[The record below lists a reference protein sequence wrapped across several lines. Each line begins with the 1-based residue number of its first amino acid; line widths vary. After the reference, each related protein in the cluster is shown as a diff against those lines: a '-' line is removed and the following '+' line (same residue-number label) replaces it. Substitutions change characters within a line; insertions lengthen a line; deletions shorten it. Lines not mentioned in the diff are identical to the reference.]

1 MNTNESS
8 EKRSIAGDC
17 RHSRKRY
24 PARQIGL
31 DAAEYFRRRKPFEV
45 FQKAVCNLIVLLLLV
60 TTADGVRAAQI
71 GSPKEAQ
78 KDCAVPIPLRTKRP
92 GAGGEPTKVHVG
104 FVAIDL
110 TDIDDATQTFNV
122 DFHILIRWVDPRLS
136 AEMLGHSL
144 EGCRIGLHDIWNP
157 EFRMVNKREAIKH
170 FEDTV
175 SVDPAGTVTYRQ
187 RVLGRFS
194 ARLNL
199 RDFPRDTQEL
209 SVQIASTLDPG
220 EVVFVPD
227 TKLTGK
233 LQDFSISGW
242 EVGPGEPETGI
253 IDVPLIERKFP
264 SYTYRFHATRHVGYY
279 LWTII
284 FPLGLI
290 VFMGWTVF
298 WIDPVH
304 LGPQLGTATAA
315 IFTLIAFRLAIGR
328 LLPAV
333 EYLTRLDKFI
343 VGSSVLMFAA
353 LGEAIL
359 TCSLAARGNHLLST
373 RIDRWARPIYVL
385 TFTAVVV
392 YSFFI

>member
-1 MNTNESS
+1 MNESS
-8 EKRSIAGDC
+8 EKRPIAGDR
-17 RHSRKRY
+17 RHGRERY
-24 PARQIGL
+24 PSLRKGPD
-31 DAAEYFRRRKPFEV
+31 DAGYFQRRKPFEV
-45 FQKAVCNLIVLLLLV
+45 FQKAACNLIVLLLLLV
-60 TTADGVRAAQI
+60 IAADGVQAARI

-78 KDCAVPIPLRTKRP
+78 IDCAVPITLRTKRP

-110 TDIDDATQTFNV
+110 TDIDDATQTFNI
-122 DFHILIRWVDPRLS
+122 DFHVLIRWIDPRLS
-136 AEMLGHSL
+136 AKMLGHSL

-157 EFRMVNKREAIKH
+157 EFRMVNKREVIKH
-170 FEDTV
+170 FEETV
-175 SVDPAGTVTYRQ
+175 SIDPAGVVTYRQ

-194 ARLNL
+194 ARLDL
-199 RDFPRDTQEL
+199 RDFPRDEQKL
-209 SVQIASTLDPG
+209 SVQIVSTLDPG
-220 EVVFVPD
+220 EMVFVPD

-233 LQDFSISGW
+233 LQEFSISGW
-242 EVGPGEPETGI
+242 EVGPGEAETGI
-253 IDVPLIERKFP
+253 LDVPLLERKFP
-264 SYTYRFHATRHVGYY
+264 SFIYRFHATRHVGYY

-373 RIDRWARPIYVL
+373 RIDRWARPIYIL
-385 TFTAVVV
+385 IFAAVVV